1 MADSN
6 FKKRSNSR
14 RINGKIEAQTSSCI
28 LHESRRL
35 AIMEGKPI
43 YYDGSGHLPSE
54 NESGVKSEPFA
65 LTDEIRKQISGN
77 PFVVEQS
84 E

>member
-1 MADSN
+1 M
-6 FKKRSNSR
+6 
-14 RINGKIEAQTSSCI
+14 
-28 LHESRRL
+28 
-35 AIMEGKPI
+35 MEEKPI
-43 YYDGSGHLPSE
+43 YYDGSGHRPSE
-54 NESGVKSEPFA
+54 NESGVKGEPFT

>member
-1 MADSN
+1 M
-6 FKKRSNSR
+6 
-14 RINGKIEAQTSSCI
+14 
-28 LHESRRL
+28 
-35 AIMEGKPI
+35 MEGKPI
-43 YYDGSGHLPSE
+43 YYDGSSHLPGSNE
-54 NESGVKSEPFA
+54 NAVKNEPFT

>member
-1 MADSN
+1 M
-6 FKKRSNSR
+6 
-14 RINGKIEAQTSSCI
+14 
-28 LHESRRL
+28 
-35 AIMEGKPI
+35 MEGKPI
-43 YYDGSGHLPSE
+43 YYDGSGHPPGDDE
-54 NESGVKSEPFA
+54 IVIKSEPFV

>member
-1 MADSN
+1 
-6 FKKRSNSR
+6 
-14 RINGKIEAQTSSCI
+14 
-28 LHESRRL
+28 
-35 AIMEGKPI
+35 MEGKPI
-43 YYDGSGHLPSE
+43 YYDGSGHQPGNDE
-54 NESGVKSEPFA
+54 NASKNEPFA

>member
-1 MADSN
+1 M
-6 FKKRSNSR
+6 
-14 RINGKIEAQTSSCI
+14 
-28 LHESRRL
+28 
-35 AIMEGKPI
+35 MEGKPI
-43 YYDGSGHLPSE
+43 YYDGSGHPLGNGE
-54 NESGVKSEPFA
+54 NAAKSEPFT